1 MPTENKNNCEL
12 CKIKVDVTDFTLE
25 TAAGLKSFCCAGCKC
40 IYEIF
45 HTNNEKNDTFFSQH
59 SAKSLKKS

>member
-45 HTNNEKNDTFFSQH
+45 HTNNEK
-59 SAKSLKKS
+59 K